1 MEWRKNR
8 LAIASVGFIVLL
20 GITLWAVRGRD
31 RYVESE
37 AVPTVDLEREAI
49 TQIEVARPNEDRVV
63 LTKVGDQWRLTE
75 PVEAEADTNALE
87 NALNRLTNLEFTGIV
102 ATRPENHGRL
112 EVDEAQAVHVVV
124 KTGDEVAVELDV
136 GKFGDGN
143 TMVRVDGAAEVLGLK
158 GSARY
163 VFDRALKS
171 WRNRKVIDVPA
182 NDVQAI
188 EFVSKQ
194 GKLRFTRE
202 GDEWVQERGQ
212 RRIKEFDPKT
222 VAGLVST
229 AARLTATGFAA
240 PGTTANQ
247 AGLDSPSAKVRMVV
261 VDQNEAPTDADG
273 GVAEPTEPKPTETV
287 VLEIGGNADKEQ
299 EFYVKRSGD
308 ETIYIV
314 SKYLADRLRPDR
326 KAFRKS
332 KEPPP
337 SAVPPPAAQAQPP
350 GSHPQ
355 VTPEMMEQI
364 RRQLEQQG
372 N

>member
-8 LAIASVGFIVLL
+8 LAVASVGFIVLL

-31 RYVESE
+31 RSVESV
-37 AVPTVDLEREAI
+37 AVPTVDLEKEAV
-49 TQIEVARPNEDRVV
+49 TQIEVTRPNEDRVV
-63 LTKVGDQWRLTE
+63 LTKVDDEWRLTE
-75 PVEAEADTNALE
+75 PVEAEADNNAVE
-87 NALNRLTNLEFTGIV
+87 SALKRLTDVKFTGIV

-124 KTGDEVAVELDV
+124 KTGDEVAAELDV
-136 GKFGDGN
+136 GKFTDGN
-143 TMVRVDGAAEVLGLK
+143 TMVRVNGADEVLGLK

-171 WRNRKVIDVPA
+171 WRNRKVTNVPA
-182 NDVQAI
+182 DDVQAI
-188 EFVSKQ
+188 EFASKN
-194 GKLRFTRE
+194 GRFRFARE
-202 GDEWVQERGQ
+202 GDEWVPERGQ
-212 RRIKEFDPKT
+212 RRIKEFDPKK

-229 AARLTATGFAA
+229 AARLTATDFAA
-240 PGTTANQ
+240 PGTTVEQ
-247 AGLDSPSAKVRMVV
+247 AGLASPSGEVRMVV
-261 VDQNEAPTDADG
+261 VEQNGAPTDADG
-273 GVAEPTEPKPTETV
+273 GVAEPTEPKPSETV
-287 VLEIGGNADKEQ
+287 VLEIGGSTDKEQ
-299 EFYVKRSGD
+299 ELYLRRSGG

-337 SAVPPPAAQAQPP
+337 PALPPRAPQAQVP

-355 VTPEMMEQI
+355 ITPEMMEQI
-364 RRQLEQQG
+364 QRQLQQQG